1 MEDIEGRAMMLK
13 NIRILI
19 VDDFSTMRRLIK
31 KILTDLGAD
40 DVIEAENGSNA
51 WDILSR
57 EKINLVICD
66 WNMPNMSGMELL
78 EKVRA
83 DETLADIP
91 FIMVT
96 AEGKKDNVTAAT
108 KKGVTGYV
116 TKPFNAESLRS
127 KIKTMFANAA
137 AEK

>member
-1 MEDIEGRAMMLK
+1 MLK

-31 KILTDLGAD
+31 KILTDLGAE

-66 WNMPNMSGMELL
+66 WNMPNMSGMDLL

-96 AEGKKDNVTAAT
+96 AEGKKDNVIAAT

-116 TKPFNAESLRS
+116 TKPFNAESLKS
-127 KIKTMFANAA
+127 KIKAMFGNADT
-137 AEK
+137 EK